1 MRYHKLMI
9 SFPRK
14 VRNIMTNEP
23 EKWTS
28 IEDIAGHLKVHK
40 DTVRNWIRSSE
51 IPVHKVGRQY
61 RFRISEVD
69 EWVVSG
75 KSANIAD

>member
-1 MRYHKLMI
+1 MI
-9 SFPRK
+9 
-14 VRNIMTNEP
+14 NEP
-23 EKWTS
+23 EKWSS
-28 IEDIAGHLKVHK
+28 IEDIAEHLKVHR
-40 DTVRNWIRSSE
+40 DTIRNWIRHGE

-75 KSANIAD
+75 RSASIAD